1 MVPYGSLHHIDGEPK
16 ECTILDGFQLHRRLI
31 KETIGKHLLGQC
43 GAKTVVKQNK
53 SVVHIPLKEA
63 LDVLEGKSG
72 IVVQLLGVSGPP
84 SKKFGLEIFMGER
97 RTTAKFS
104 PILQLFM
111 PNLPKFRQSIESTN
125 TSTGSDP
132 VQGACAHTSCNYIEN
147 LKAPVLQLPSVLRL
161 EDATELQFP
170 CTSRHDCVKI
180 LKLVL
185 KNRSVPKMAW
195 SLDDSVLGSSYF

>member
-1 MVPYGSLHHIDGEPK
+1 
-16 ECTILDGFQLHRRLI
+16 
-31 KETIGKHLLGQC
+31 
-43 GAKTVVKQNK
+43 
-53 SVVHIPLKEA
+53 
-63 LDVLEGKSG
+63 
-72 IVVQLLGVSGPP
+72 
-84 SKKFGLEIFMGER
+84 MGER

-104 PILQLFM
+104 PVLQLFM

-132 VQGACAHTSCNYIEN
+132 VQGACAHTSCNYVEN
-147 LKAPVLQLPSVLRL
+147 LKASVLQLPSVLRL

-170 CTSRHDCVKI
+170 CTSRHDYVKI

-195 SLDDSVLGSSYF
+195 SLDDSVLVSSYF